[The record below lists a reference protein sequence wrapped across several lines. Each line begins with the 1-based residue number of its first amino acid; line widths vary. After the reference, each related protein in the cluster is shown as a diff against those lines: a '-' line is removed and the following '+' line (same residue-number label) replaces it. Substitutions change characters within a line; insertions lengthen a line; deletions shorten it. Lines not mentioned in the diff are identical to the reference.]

1 MGRASLDVTEAEPLP
16 AGHPFYTH
24 PRVRFSPHTS
34 AISGVQQ
41 EAFVD
46 KFFGNLEGHQAGL
59 PLEDVVDDTRL
70 ARDD

>member
-16 AGHPFYTH
+16 AGHPFNTH
-24 PRVRFSPHTS
+24 PRVRLSPLTS

-46 KFFGNLEGHQAGL
+46 KFFGNLERYQAGL
-59 PLEDVVDDTRL
+59 RLEDVVDDTRL

>member
-34 AISGVQQ
+34 AIS
-41 EAFVD
+41 EAQHEAVVD
-46 KFFGNLEGHQAGL
+46 KFLGNLERDQAGL

-70 ARDD
+70 ARGD